1 MQNPM
6 TIEEYEFDLD
16 EISRLIE
23 LENMPEPKKVA
34 LPIKTVVSY
43 NYIAKSVSDLIPV
56 LFTLWAIVFIGK
68 LGYGTFIIAVVAYL
82 YGANIEAIKK
92 FNVFTYRMVVSK

>member
-6 TIEEYEFDLD
+6 TIEEYEFDFD

-23 LENMPEPKKVA
+23 LENMPESKQ
-34 LPIKTVVSY
+34 KTKANNNVVSY

-92 FNVFTYRMVVSK
+92 FNVFNYRMVVNK